1 MNAQP
6 RFRFRRSQR
15 LSGRGTFKSVI
26 DARARVEC
34 GAFVLHAKPGTAAST
49 RIGISIGRRIGS
61 AAKRNR
67 IKRLLREAFRLTQ
80 HALPS
85 APPAPYD
92 LVISVRPHEPLALE
106 EYQRHLSESVRR
118 LHSAWTK
125 RTTRTKD
132 SPTGEAQDSPR
143 AD

>member
-6 RFRFRRSQR
+6 RLRLRRSQR
-15 LSGRGTFKSVI
+15 LSGRGAFKSVI

-34 GAFVLHAKPGTAAST
+34 GAFVLHASPGDAAST
-49 RIGISIGRRIGS
+49 RIGISIGRRIGT

-67 IKRLLREAFRLTQ
+67 IKRMLREAFRLSQ
-80 HALPS
+80 HALP
-85 APPAPYD
+85 ADPPAPYD
-92 LVISVRPHEPLALE
+92 LVISVRPHEPLPLE
-106 EYQRHLSESVRR
+106 EYQRHLAESVRR

-125 RTTRTKD
+125 RTTRKHKGPSD
-132 SPTGEAQDSPR
+132 GDQASPH